1 MLLLPPVTSLS
12 EIDFDVSHFVLL
24 CELIDQ
30 LIVLE
35 WENSGVRTEFSKT
48 WLFHKSSTL
57 WFAEY
62 ALCKYVLHECITDK
76 YIQDPME
83 IG

>member
-1 MLLLPPVTSLS
+1 MLPLPPITSLS

-35 WENSGVRTEFSKT
+35 WENSGVRTELSKT
-48 WLFHKSSTL
+48 WALSQKLNTL
-57 WFAEY
+57 VCRIC
-62 ALCKYVLHECITDK
+62 L
-76 YIQDPME
+76 M
-83 IG
+83 